1 MGISKK
7 AREFILASLIV
18 IVVGAIC
25 FAFSGIIGYRVVAFV
40 LLVTVSFI
48 AMLFDILPVL
58 LSALLSALIWD
69 FFLIPPRFTFYIR
82 STEDTFTLAMY
93 FVIALI
99 NAVLTY
105 KVRQIEK
112 KARVKEEKNNAIQ
125 LYNIVLNSLS
135 HELKTPIATIIGA
148 TDNLMS
154 GTNKFSAENRQ
165 SLLSEISIASVRL
178 NQQVENLLNIS
189 RLEAGYIKPK
199 KDWCD
204 VTDLIYSVVNR
215 LEGVE
220 DHVIDIKINE
230 KLPLFKLDIGF
241 MEQVLFNLLRNAITH
256 TDPGTII
263 TISADYTLELNGEI
277 LDEISDVKA
286 NIGKIK
292 HSLIL
297 EISDTGRGFPPDEIE
312 DVFDKF
318 YRLKNSKTG
327 GTGLGLSIVKGL
339 VEAHKGSVSLMNRH
353 EGGAKF
359 ILKIP
364 AEISEV
370 NKQQYE

>member
-1 MGISKK
+1 MGSHKK
-7 AREFILASLIV
+7 AFQFILATLIV
-18 IVVGAIC
+18 IVVSAVC
-25 FAFSGIIGYRVVAFV
+25 FAFSGIIGYRVVAYV
-40 LLVTVSFI
+40 LLITVSFI

-69 FFLIPPRFTFYIR
+69 FFFIPPRFTFYVG
-82 STEDTFTLAMY
+82 TAQDTFTLAMY

-112 KARVKEEKNNAIQ
+112 RARIKEEKNNAIH
-125 LYNIVLNSLS
+125 LYNILLNSLS

-154 GTNKFSAENRQ
+154 DTSKFSEENRK

-189 RLEAGYIKPK
+189 RLEAGYLKPK

-220 DHVIDIKINE
+220 GHRIEIKIND

-241 MEQVLFNLLRNAITH
+241 MEQVLFNLLRNAIAH
-256 TDPGTII
+256 TDPGTVI
-263 TISADYTLELNGEI
+263 TVSADYITALGEI
-277 LDEISDVKA
+277 FGESA
-286 NIGKIK
+286 NGKVGAHAIN

-297 EISDTGRGFPPDEIE
+297 EISDTGSGFPPDEIE

-339 VEAHKGSVSLMNRH
+339 VEAHNGTVKLMNRP

-359 ILKIP
+359 IIKIP